1 MNFNVILKAVN
12 IVVAASTLV
21 SAILTP
27 ADEDKKP
34 KSKKKTNKK

>member
-1 MNFNVILKAVN
+1 MNFNVLLKAVN

-27 ADEDKKP
+27 ADENKTKKA
-34 KSKKKTNKK
+34 KKTKNK